1 MRYLGLT
8 LLCDQII
15 KAIGLILRYKYVQK
29 SKWGYTQASIVI
41 IFKSVSKRSCDFS
54 TVITEIG
61 TFALNLGTSI
71 NNFQTTKY
79 PLERS
84 FWKKWDHKKKNF
96 SKFFRKALC
105 VLTFYKIYNIRK
117 TSTSL
122 LKYNT
127 QHKVDLASSHYHD
140 DNLFFL
146 KDCSC
151 LE

>member
-1 MRYLGLT
+1 MRYLSLT

-15 KAIGLILRYKYVQK
+15 KAIGLILRHKYVQK
-29 SKWGYTQASIVI
+29 SKWGYTQALLLFLKVWV
-41 IFKSVSKRSCDFS
+41 KDP
-54 TVITEIG
+54 
-61 TFALNLGTSI
+61 A
-71 NNFQTTKY
+71 TKY

-84 FWKKWDHKKKNF
+84 FWKKWDHKKIFFRNF
-96 SKFFRKALC
+96 SEKHC

>member
-1 MRYLGLT
+1 MCKKANEVIRKQV
-8 LLCDQII
+8 LLLFLKVWVKDP
-15 KAIGLILRYKYVQK
+15 A
-29 SKWGYTQASIVI
+29 
-41 IFKSVSKRSCDFS
+41 
-54 TVITEIG
+54 
-61 TFALNLGTSI
+61 
-71 NNFQTTKY
+71 TKY

-84 FWKKWDHKKKNF
+84 FWKKWDHKKFFFRNF
-96 SKFFRKALC
+96 SEKHC

-151 LE
+151 LEQIFSIFASRQTCTLVSINKSKAMQFSMIHITWRF